1 MTLMGTQLPSRRQRG
16 SLSLLFSISLLLL
29 LAASAVLVYEL
40 VAFSRREELLP
51 SGITVAGINVS
62 GLSGRDAVARWEST
76 YAEPLILVYRDIRGE
91 HPIRLHPDQV
101 GWRISSDP
109 MLADASASGEADG
122 GFWRRFLD
130 YLLGNERTVSRDI
143 PLLAAYQDYALV
155 SYLEDLALR
164 YDNPAGMPG
173 YDLQTLT
180 VFQGDSGYA
189 LDIAAAKVEIDAAL
203 RSPNSRT
210 VFLPV
215 KLVETKLPTLTTL
228 RDLLIDYLDSEGFI
242 YDGQSTIASIF
253 VLDLLTGEEIN
264 LLGDVAYSAAST
276 IKIPIMIEYF
286 RALNTQPAQDEAW
299 LLANSLLC
307 SNNASS
313 NLLMEIIGGG
323 DVFAGIQSVTL
334 TSQYAGARNTFITA
348 PFYLGVE
355 GQQLG
360 SIQAPD
366 TNPNSTFVTGADAFN
381 QTTAED
387 MGTLF
392 SLLYDCAEFASGL
405 ATSYPQGQ
413 ISQQECRQML
423 ELTSANDLERL
434 LQGGIPPNARLS
446 HKNGWVFDTVGDAG
460 IVYSPNGRDYVISVY
475 LWEETEFQDYEKLWP
490 LIEEISRATWN
501 YFNPENALLVPR
513 ENLPATAVE
522 CEGNYLPPGP
532 SFVDLSD
539 INGWKTR

>member
-1 MTLMGTQLPSRRQRG
+1 MGTQLPSRRQRG

-62 GLSGRDAVARWEST
+62 GLSGRDAVARWESA

-143 PLLAAYQDYALV
+143 PLLAAYQDYALGT
-155 SYLEDLALR
+155 YLEDLALR
-164 YDNPAGMPG
+164 YDNPPGVPG
-173 YDLQTLT
+173 YDFQTLT

-189 LDIAAAKVEIDAAL
+189 LNIAAAKVEIDTAL
-203 RSPNSRT
+203 RSPDSRT
-210 VFLPV
+210 VFLPIE
-215 KLVETKLPTLTTL
+215 LVANELPTLTTL
-228 RDLLIDYLDSEGFI
+228 RDLLIDFLDSEGFI
-242 YDGQSTIASIF
+242 YDGQFTIASIF
-253 VLDLLTGEEIN
+253 VLDLLTGDEIN

-276 IKIPIMIEYF
+276 IKVPIMIEYF
-286 RALNTQPAQDEAW
+286 RALNTQPSQDEAW

-366 TNPNSTFVTGADAFN
+366 TNPNSTFVTGADAYN

-405 ATSYPQGQ
+405 AASYPQGQ

-446 HKNGWVFDTVGDAG
+446 HKNGWIFDTVGDAG
-460 IVYSPNGRDYVISVY
+460 IIYSPNGRDYVISVY

-490 LIEEISRATWN
+490 LVEEISRATWN